1 MGLFKRIAGWFRPQ
15 PGQSPFTLLVG
26 TEGEKM
32 LADPA
37 MMAYVNSTA
46 PQPTQAALDSLLDQ
60 VYAVRVFNDGCD
72 AETLLGNQV
81 LLEVSEPDDLA
92 SLRMTLRIIDGPGG
106 HCMCFGGPTLEMLSA
121 ERIRL
126 ALVGI
131 HHGLSIRWNQW
142 KDDALLEDGRLLLVW
157 LAQRGVAGPLQEYE
171 EREAHQRQGM
181 QDWDRWLAAMPGA
194 LAPVWS
200 TVRGGFGRY
209 DLTPLLAALQRDM
222 PSERERILALLAWYG
237 SGAGPWSG
245 FPA

>member
-81 LLEVSEPDDLA
+81 LLEVSEPDDLGLAAHDAENHRWPRGPLYVLRRTDAGNVVGRANTSGACGNPSRALDPMESMEGRRTARGRAIAPGVACSTRCSRTVAGVRRARGA
-92 SLRMTLRIIDGPGG
+92 SASRHARLGPLVGCDARRARTG
-106 HCMCFGGPTLEMLSA
+106 VVNRPR
-121 ERIRL
+121 RIRKVRSH
-126 ALVGI
+126 ATPR
-131 HHGLSIRWNQW
+131 S
-142 KDDALLEDGRLLLVW
+142 
-157 LAQRGVAGPLQEYE
+157 
-171 EREAHQRQGM
+171 
-181 QDWDRWLAAMPGA
+181 AA
-194 LAPVWS
+194 
-200 TVRGGFGRY
+200 T
-209 DLTPLLAALQRDM
+209 
-222 PSERERILALLAWYG
+222 
-237 SGAGPWSG
+237 
-245 FPA
+245 